1 MKNIISAFLI
11 IGVIFQS
18 SAQNKQPKGGNNG
31 AALTGVGLGI
41 GAIATAIYFEQ
52 QMREMVEQSA
62 MEWALSNK
70 KIENGDIIE
79 MKLIEWEVKSYTDI
93 SSTSNLLFKYRRND
107 NAYEVIMFIL
117 SSGWWNENG
126 IVFTRINPISI
137 DVELW
142 TDILY
147 TLTTTASKDT
157 SLVVYSQDS
166 LMLKYS
172 SEISRRG
179 SDGTVYTK
187 DVNMAYNT
195 NFKSLEKIKG
205 RTLIFEDSENN
216 GINIDLV
223 KIKGDEHI
231 IGFLSDDG
239 LLLDY
244 NEKRIHLYNKKT
256 KDLIKL
262 NLGVVNEVHRLLMR
276 ETFWFD
282 AI

>member
-18 SAQNKQPKGGNNG
+18 SAQNKQPTGGNNG
-31 AALTGVGLGI
+31 AALAGVGLGI

-52 QMREMVEQSA
+52 QMRDMVEQSA

-166 LMLKYS
+166 LLLKYS

-187 DVNMAYNT
+187 DVDMAYNT

-216 GINIDLV
+216 DINIDLV

-244 NEKRIHLYNKKT
+244 NEKRIHLYNKET

>member
-18 SAQNKQPKGGNNG
+18 SAQNKQSKGGNDG
-31 AALTGVGLGI
+31 AALAGVGLGI

-126 IVFTRINPISI
+126 IVFTRVNPISI

-147 TLTTTASKDT
+147 TLTTTAIKDT
-157 SLVVYSQDS
+157 SLVVYSPDS
-166 LMLKYS
+166 LRLKYT
-172 SEISRRG
+172 SEISRKG

-195 NFKSLEKIKG
+195 NFKSLVKIKG
-205 RTLIFEDSENN
+205 RTLIFEDSGNN
-216 GINIDLV
+216 NINIDLV

-231 IGFLSDDG
+231 IGLLSDDA

-244 NEKRIHLYNKKT
+244 NEKRIHLYNKET

>member
-18 SAQNKQPKGGNNG
+18 SAQNKQPKGGDNG

-79 MKLIEWEVKSYTDI
+79 MKLIEWEVKSFTDI

>member
-1 MKNIISAFLI
+1 M
-11 IGVIFQS
+11 
-18 SAQNKQPKGGNNG
+18 
-31 AALTGVGLGI
+31 GI

-137 DVELW
+137 DIELW

-147 TLTTTASKDT
+147 TLTTTA
-157 SLVVYSQDS
+157 V
-166 LMLKYS
+166 
-172 SEISRRG
+172 
-179 SDGTVYTK
+179 
-187 DVNMAYNT
+187 
-195 NFKSLEKIKG
+195 
-205 RTLIFEDSENN
+205 
-216 GINIDLV
+216 
-223 KIKGDEHI
+223 
-231 IGFLSDDG
+231 
-239 LLLDY
+239 
-244 NEKRIHLYNKKT
+244 RIHL
-256 KDLIKL
+256 
-262 NLGVVNEVHRLLMR
+262 
-276 ETFWFD
+276 
-282 AI
+282 

>member
-18 SAQNKQPKGGNNG
+18 SAQNKQSKGGNDG
-31 AALTGVGLGI
+31 AALAGVGLGI

-126 IVFTRINPISI
+126 IVFTRVNPISI

-147 TLTTTASKDT
+147 TLTTTAVKDT

-166 LMLKYS
+166 LRLKYT
-172 SEISRRG
+172 SEISRKG

-205 RTLIFEDSENN
+205 RTLIFEDSGNN
-216 GINIDLV
+216 NVNIDLV

-231 IGFLSDDG
+231 IGLLSDDA

-244 NEKRIHLYNKKT
+244 NEKRIHLYNKET

-262 NLGVVNEVHRLLMR
+262 NLGVVNEIHRLLMR

>member
-18 SAQNKQPKGGNNG
+18 SAQNKQPTGGNNG
-31 AALTGVGLGI
+31 AALAGVGLGI

-137 DVELW
+137 DIELW

-166 LMLKYS
+166 LLLKYS

-187 DVNMAYNT
+187 DVDMAYNT

-216 GINIDLV
+216 DINIDLV

-244 NEKRIHLYNKKT
+244 NEKRIHLYNKET

>member
-18 SAQNKQPKGGNNG
+18 SAQNKQPKGGDNG

-79 MKLIEWEVKSYTDI
+79 MKLIEWEVKSFTDI

-179 SDGTVYTK
+179 SDGTLYTK

>member
-1 MKNIISAFLI
+1 LI

-79 MKLIEWEVKSYTDI
+79 MKLIEWEVKSFTDI

-244 NEKRIHLYNKKT
+244 NEKRIHLYNKET

>member
-79 MKLIEWEVKSYTDI
+79 MKLIEWEVKSFTDI

>member
-18 SAQNKQPKGGNNG
+18 SAQNKQPTGGNNG
-31 AALTGVGLGI
+31 AALAGVGLGI

-166 LMLKYS
+166 LLLKYS

-187 DVNMAYNT
+187 EVNIAYNT

-216 GINIDLV
+216 DINIDLV

-244 NEKRIHLYNKKT
+244 NEKRIHLYNKET

>member
-18 SAQNKQPKGGNNG
+18 SAQNKQPTGGNNG
-31 AALTGVGLGI
+31 AALAGVGLGI

-166 LMLKYS
+166 LLLKYS

-187 DVNMAYNT
+187 DVDMAYNT

-216 GINIDLV
+216 DINIDLV

-244 NEKRIHLYNKKT
+244 NEKRIHLYNKET

>member
-1 MKNIISAFLI
+1 MI

-18 SAQNKQPKGGNNG
+18 SAQNKQPTGGNNG
-31 AALTGVGLGI
+31 AALAGVGLGI

-166 LMLKYS
+166 LLLKYS

-187 DVNMAYNT
+187 DVDMAYNT

-216 GINIDLV
+216 DINIDLV

-244 NEKRIHLYNKKT
+244 NEKRIHLYNKET